1 MDVEL
6 SIPSEDEAVEVVTT
20 ASPALEQMGFVGR
33 DLSRRLAPGED
44 VVQAER
50 AVSEE
55 GLKRLPR
62 PGGRTSPRG
71 EEGEEEIDRFA

>member
-1 MDVEL
+1 MHIEL
-6 SIPSEDEAVEVVTT
+6 GIPSEDEAVEVVTT

-50 AVSEE
+50 TVSEE
-55 GLKRLPR
+55 GLKRLLR
-62 PGGRTSPRG
+62 RG
-71 EEGEEEIDRFA
+71 ATTPHEEE